1 VTGIA
6 SSKDGQ
12 WSGTILRS
20 PPYYT
25 IPRDRQYYYG
35 INSRGHSRRRR
46 RFYNSKITTGR
57 LCIRRPSRTYNTC

>member
-1 VTGIA
+1 MTGIA
-6 SSKDGQ
+6 SPKD
-12 WSGTILRS
+12 GTILRS

-46 RFYNSKITTGR
+46 RRRIYNSKITTGR
-57 LCIRRPSRTYNTC
+57 LCIRRPSRTYNTR